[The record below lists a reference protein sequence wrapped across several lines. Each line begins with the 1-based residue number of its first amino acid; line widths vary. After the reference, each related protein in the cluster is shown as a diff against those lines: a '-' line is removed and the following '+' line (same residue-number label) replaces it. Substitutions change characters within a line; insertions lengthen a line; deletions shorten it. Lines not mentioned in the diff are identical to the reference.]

1 MEEVGQYFQFGKA
14 DVFRA
19 PEIVH
24 RLFAV
29 LEQKRAKALLLL
41 FGEACVEVIYQLDVK
56 PKSQILYFIC

>member
-1 MEEVGQYFQFGKA
+1 MEKVSKYFQFGHA

-41 FGEACVEVIYQLDVK
+41 FGEACVEVIYQIDVK
-56 PKSQILYFIC
+56 HKSQILYFVC